1 MNELI
6 AKFGEYMLTIR
17 NYSNNTE
24 VNYTYDLDC
33 YSEYLSKNKINY
45 KNINYKE
52 INGYIK
58 FLKENKLYNTRSIN
72 RHLSSLRSF
81 YNYLINEN
89 ITTYNPFK
97 VIKGPKK
104 EKRLPNYMK
113 YSEFEAMVDSCD
125 NTNLGMR
132 NRCLLEVLLATGAR
146 ISEIIN
152 IRIDDISLENHEIK
166 VLGKGNKER
175 LVYFT
180 DITEKALKTYLNDAR
195 PTLLKNKSNN
205 YLFINHLGNQLTSR
219 GARDIIDKIILKS
232 SINTKVTPHT
242 FRHTFATM
250 LLNEGCDLKSV
261 QELLGHVN
269 LSTTSIYTHITNA
282 RIKDIYL
289 HTHPRERK

>member
-1 MNELI
+1 MNDLI
-6 AKFGEYMLTIR
+6 IKFSEYMLTIR
-17 NYSNNTE
+17 NYSNNTDI
-24 VNYTYDLDC
+24 NYTYDLDC
-33 YSEYLSKNKINY
+33 YSEYLNKNKINY

-52 INGYIK
+52 INEYIK
-58 FLKENKLYNTRSIN
+58 YLKEKKLYNTRSIN

-89 ITTYNPFK
+89 IISNNPFK
-97 VIKGPKK
+97 LVKGPKK

-113 YSEFEAMVDSCD
+113 YTEFEAMINACD
-125 NTNLGMR
+125 DTNLGIR

-152 IRIDDISLENHEIK
+152 IKINDISLDNHEIK

-175 LVYFT
+175 IVYFT
-180 DITEKALKTYLNDAR
+180 NITENALKTYINDTR
-195 PTLLKNKSNN
+195 PLLLKNKSNN

-269 LSTTSIYTHITNA
+269 LSTTSIYTHITNS